1 MWQYVYTDE
10 LSHYGIKGMKWGVRR
25 YQNADGSLT
34 AAGKKR
40 QEKQQA
46 KTIKKE
52 NKTAVTQARTISN
65 NSINRA
71 RLQRIMQQTGQ
82 NSLTLQS
89 TINKGKTQVTHYI
102 NQFGMV
108 SYSEIGSGNEK
119 RTITYR

>member
-10 LSHYGIKGMKWGVRR
+10 LYHYGIKGMKWGVRR

-52 NKTAVTQARTISN
+52 NKTAVTQARAISN

-71 RLQRIMQQTGQ
+71 RLQRIMKQTGQ

>member
-52 NKTAVTQARTISN
+52 NKTAVTQARAISN

-71 RLQRIMQQTGQ
+71 RLQRIMKQTGQ